1 MENGI
6 LEQQGENTSVEE
18 LLTPE
23 NEQDEAEV
31 KCQSQSL
38 TLNSI
43 PSKLWPKED
52 SACLNCPN
60 AIWYAQKEEA
70 SCYCLVMRII
80 TCSTNAENPLRIC
93 DGIAYGQDEEQ

>member
-1 MENGI
+1 MTNEI
-6 LEQQGENTSVEE
+6 LEQQGESTSVEE

-23 NEQDEAEV
+23 NKQDEAEV

-38 TLNSI
+38 TLNPI
-43 PSKLWPKED
+43 PSRLWPKED
-52 SACLNCPN
+52 SVCLTCPN
-60 AIWYAQKEEA
+60 AIWFAQKEEA

-93 DGIAYGQDEEQ
+93 DGTVYGQEEA

>member
-1 MENGI
+1 MTNEI
-6 LEQQGENTSVEE
+6 LEQQGESTSVEE

-23 NEQDEAEV
+23 NKQDEAEV

-52 SACLNCPN
+52 SACLTCPN

-93 DGIAYGQDEEQ
+93 DGTVYEQVEA